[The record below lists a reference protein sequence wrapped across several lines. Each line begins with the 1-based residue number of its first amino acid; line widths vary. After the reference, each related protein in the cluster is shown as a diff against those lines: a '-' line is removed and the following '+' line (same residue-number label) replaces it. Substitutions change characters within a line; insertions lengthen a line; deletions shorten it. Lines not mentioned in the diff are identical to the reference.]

1 MRPANLSNRFIERLA
16 GEASGA
22 PRATDHERRGTR
34 AEPSQAA
41 RGWRRRPCA
50 VTGEA
55 SCRAGTIIFVGFWHS
70 TPTVRFETPQTSI
83 VRAVQTFYLILY
95 LFFCRLRKTLAARL
109 AEIDE
114 IVSEFDR
121 VSERIEELRQLIE
134 VSIAKVRTL
143 YVFGENEDENV
154 KALEKEVSD
163 LVERT
168 KTFTEESRKRY
179 GGSAPADVAQ
189 ELSALELSSEAL
201 AAAME
206 EKEREWKR
214 ARTARFEYATDV
226 DDVQTWLRAAELTA
240 RERTLPPEPYRE
252 RIVATRQEIPSVAD
266 RVERLTRNARAIVE
280 GSRDASERQLVQ
292 STVTALSEQFSSVC
306 SELEARQA
314 AVEDACD
321 AVARFL
327 ALLEKVLLWVETQR
341 AFLARPLPLA
351 DLQEVQQKQ
360 TEYGVGIP
368 ISEVIVLKK
377 WVGFNVICFVTE
389 RAQELQAA
397 SQKSSGYGER
407 DRSNREGHESRGFA
421 LQIGGGRERDRRC
434 RKEIGE
440 DGP

>member
-1 MRPANLSNRFIERLA
+1 MR
-16 GEASGA
+16 
-22 PRATDHERRGTR
+22 
-34 AEPSQAA
+34 Q
-41 RGWRRRPCA
+41 
-50 VTGEA
+50 
-55 SCRAGTIIFVGFWHS
+55 
-70 TPTVRFETPQTSI
+70 
-83 VRAVQTFYLILY
+83 
-95 LFFCRLRKTLAARL
+95 TLAARL

-143 YVFGENEDENV
+143 YVFGEDEDESVN
-154 KALEKEVSD
+154 ALQKDVSD

-214 ARTARFEYATDV
+214 ARTARYEYAADL
-226 DDVQTWLRAAELTA
+226 DDLQTWLRAAELTA
-240 RERTLPPEPYRE
+240 RDRTLPPEPYRE
-252 RIVATRQEIPSVAD
+252 KIVATRQEVPNIAD

-280 GSRDASERQLVQ
+280 GSRDAAERQLVQ
-292 STVTALSEQFSSVC
+292 STMTAITEQFSAVC
-306 SELEARQA
+306 SELESRQA

-360 TEYGVGIP
+360 TEYGVCIQFKT
-368 ISEVIVLKK
+368 IFIT
-377 WVGFNVICFVTE
+377 I
-389 RAQELQAA
+389 
-397 SQKSSGYGER
+397 
-407 DRSNREGHESRGFA
+407 
-421 LQIGGGRERDRRC
+421 
-434 RKEIGE
+434 
-440 DGP
+440 

>member
-1 MRPANLSNRFIERLA
+1 MR
-16 GEASGA
+16 
-22 PRATDHERRGTR
+22 
-34 AEPSQAA
+34 Q
-41 RGWRRRPCA
+41 
-50 VTGEA
+50 
-55 SCRAGTIIFVGFWHS
+55 
-70 TPTVRFETPQTSI
+70 
-83 VRAVQTFYLILY
+83 
-95 LFFCRLRKTLAARL
+95 TLAARL

-143 YVFGENEDENV
+143 YVFGEDEDENV
-154 KALEKEVSD
+154 KALQKEVSD
-163 LVERT
+163 LVDRT

-179 GGSAPADVAQ
+179 GGSAPADIAQ

-214 ARTARFEYATDV
+214 ARTARFEYTADV

-240 RERTLPPEPYRE
+240 RDRTLPPEPYRE

-292 STVTALSEQFSSVC
+292 STITALSEQFSSVC

-360 TEYGVGIP
+360 TEYGVSIP
-368 ISEVIVLKK
+368 IFSLSFHISSDGLLIWYV
-377 WVGFNVICFVTE
+377 FFTE
-389 RAQELQAA
+389 CAQELQAA
-397 SQKSSGYGER
+397 SQKSSRHGKG
-407 DRSNREGHESRGFA
+407 N
-421 LQIGGGRERDRRC
+421 
-434 RKEIGE
+434 
-440 DGP
+440 